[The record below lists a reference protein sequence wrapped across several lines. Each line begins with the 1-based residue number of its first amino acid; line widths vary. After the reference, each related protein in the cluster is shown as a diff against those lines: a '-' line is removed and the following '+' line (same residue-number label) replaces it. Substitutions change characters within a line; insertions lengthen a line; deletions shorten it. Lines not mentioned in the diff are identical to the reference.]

1 MNLLRPR
8 SVHQRLLLTV
18 VGSTVCVVAVTTA
31 AFNLLLWHML
41 SADASA
47 AARDHA
53 AARAAAS

>member
-1 MNLLRPR
+1 
-8 SVHQRLLLTV
+8 VHQRLLFTV